1 MKKETTCSKA
11 GESDQGS
18 ELNEKANADQPL
30 SESEKDSVTVDQ
42 TEETQEHSFTF
53 LRHVME
59 QRNEADEDGESTD
72 EVLEFHFHKQPSQK
86 HPTRWIIA
94 VVAAVCVL
102 FVGTLALL
110 GANDIYG
117 LFTKEGEPVEIEISS
132 GETVSQIADS
142 LEQNGVIHFS
152 KLFQIYIKQQGMES
166 QLYPGI
172 YQLNQST
179 DYNTILSTLK
189 DPSKNLGLFSFPIQ
203 EGQDLLGIAASLENQ
218 SICTAD
224 DFLVAVNDAA
234 IYSEYSFAGDLSDQE
249 LNNHYYAMEGYLFP
263 ATYSIEKGAT
273 PEEIAQMMLGTTDQK
288 LASVMPQIQESGYSL
303 DEIMTMASII
313 QAEAGTQED
322 MSLISSVLHN
332 RLNTAEDYPKLQCDP
347 TLKYAQQLEQ
357 QGGASSKQAEAY
369 NTYLSTGLPPG
380 PICSPGMDAIEA
392 ALFPAD
398 SDYLYFCANTQT
410 KECYYA
416 TTLEEHNQN
425 LIKAGL
431 AES

>member
-189 DPSKNLGLFSFPIQ
+189 TILAVEVHCLKPLNYVNISHFQVQNKHVTHICLRLAKSCRYLQIMEFVI
-203 EGQDLLGIAASLENQ
+203 LL
-218 SICTAD
+218 
-224 DFLVAVNDAA
+224 VK
-234 IYSEYSFAGDLSDQE
+234 
-249 LNNHYYAMEGYLFP
+249 M
-263 ATYSIEKGAT
+263 K
-273 PEEIAQMMLGTTDQK
+273 
-288 LASVMPQIQESGYSL
+288 
-303 DEIMTMASII
+303 
-313 QAEAGTQED
+313 
-322 MSLISSVLHN
+322 
-332 RLNTAEDYPKLQCDP
+332 
-347 TLKYAQQLEQ
+347 
-357 QGGASSKQAEAY
+357 
-369 NTYLSTGLPPG
+369 
-380 PICSPGMDAIEA
+380 
-392 ALFPAD
+392 
-398 SDYLYFCANTQT
+398 
-410 KECYYA
+410 
-416 TTLEEHNQN
+416 
-425 LIKAGL
+425 
-431 AES
+431 